1 MEKSGSWNC
10 VLLLSLLSVIS
21 LVTFAAASDVL
32 ELTDDDFDVKVKQH
46 KVILVEFYAPWCGHC
61 KALAPKYDE
70 AAAILK
76 KNDPPAFLAKVDCI
90 EGGKETCQKHGVSGY
105 PTLKVFRDG
114 EFASEYNAGREVG
127 AIVKFMKSQVGPAS
141 KELKS
146 TKDVEDF
153 TTRDDVAIIGFF
165 ESDKEPFLKVADKYK
180 DTYRFGHSTA
190 KDVLNKYSQYKDNV
204 VLFRPK
210 HLQSKFEES
219 EVVFKGKLE
228 SAALKEFITDNY
240 HGVVGHKTRDNAQ
253 DFPEDIITAYYKV
266 DYIKN
271 VKGTNYW
278 RNRILKVAMDFKD
291 QFKFAIAN
299 KDEFTHE
306 LNEYGFDYVSG
317 DKPVVTAKKGG
328 VKYVLKDEFSIDA
341 FKTYLDNL
349 SAGKLEAYLKSEA
362 VPEDNDKNPV
372 KVAVAKNFDELVTNS
387 NKDALV
393 EFYAPWCGHCKK
405 LTPIYDE
412 LGKEMEYEPDLNI
425 VKMDATA
432 NDVPSG
438 FEVHGF
444 PTIYFVPKGGEPL
457 KYQGE
462 RELKGF
468 IKYLAKESTNELAG
482 YDRSG
487 NKRKVEL

>member
-1 MEKSGSWNC
+1 
-10 VLLLSLLSVIS
+10 VYLLLLLSLQ
-21 LVTFAAASDVL
+21 TFASASDVL
-32 ELTDDDFDVKVKQH
+32 DLTDDDFDVKVKQH
-46 KVILVEFYAPWCGHC
+46 KVLLVEFYAPWCGHC

-114 EFASEYNAGREVG
+114 EFSSEYNAGREVG
-127 AIVKFMKSQVGPAS
+127 AIVKFMKAQVGPAS

-146 TKDVEDF
+146 VKDVEAFIAKDE
-153 TTRDDVAIIGFF
+153 VSIIGFF
-165 ESDKEPFLKVADKYK
+165 ESETGSDAEAYLKFADKYK

-190 KDVLNKYSQYKDNV
+190 KDVLKKYDQYKDNV

-219 EVVFKGKLE
+219 EIEYTGKME
-228 SAALKEFITDNY
+228 SGALKEFVTDNY
-240 HGVVGHKTRDNAQ
+240 HGVVGYKTRDNAQ

-278 RNRILKVAMDFKD
+278 RNRILKVAVDFKD

-306 LNEYGFDYVSG
+306 LNEYGFEYVSG

-328 VKYVLKDEFSIDA
+328 VKYVLKDEFSIES
-341 FKTYLDNL
+341 FKNYLDDL
-349 SAGKLEAYLKSEA
+349 AADKLEAYLKSEA

-372 KVAVAKNFDELVTNS
+372 KVAVAKNFRELVTDS
-387 NKDALV
+387 KKDALV

-405 LTPIYDE
+405 LTPIYEE
-412 LGKEMEYEPDLNI
+412 LGKELQYEPDLNI

-432 NDVPSG
+432 NDVPAG

-444 PTIYFVPKGGEPL
+444 PTIYFVPKGGSPV

-462 RELKGF
+462 REVNGF
-468 IKYLAKESTNELAG
+468 IKYLSKETTNEMAS
-482 YDRSG
+482 YDRNG
-487 NKRKVEL
+487 NKRKSEL